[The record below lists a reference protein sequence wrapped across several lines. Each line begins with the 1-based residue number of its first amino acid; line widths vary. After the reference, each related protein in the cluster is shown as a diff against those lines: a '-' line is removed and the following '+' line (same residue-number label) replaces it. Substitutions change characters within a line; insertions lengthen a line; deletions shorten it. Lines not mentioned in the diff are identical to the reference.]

1 MVKLCVSWLLFI
13 MVIPSIINTNRVSDS
28 EDIIENDDTYSSKD
42 DTKDNFLSNLE
53 QQFGKKQEQLKK
65 MYVQSFSY

>member
-1 MVKLCVSWLLFI
+1 MVKLCVNWLLFI